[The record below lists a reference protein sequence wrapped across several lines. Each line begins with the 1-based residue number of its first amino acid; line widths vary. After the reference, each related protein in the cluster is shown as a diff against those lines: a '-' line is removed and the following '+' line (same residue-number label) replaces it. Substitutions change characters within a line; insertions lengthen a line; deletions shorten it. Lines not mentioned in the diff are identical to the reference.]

1 MSESQALDVNK
12 KGHQQP
18 PVLEAADGLLIQV
31 VELDDGGI
39 EINLDW
45 EPNSK
50 WEYLSSLPGEEATE
64 IIITELVRLA
74 QDEDDVELAG
84 PSEPSGE

>member
-1 MSESQALDVNK
+1 MSEAQALDANK

-18 PVLEAADGLLIQV
+18 PVLEAADGLKIQV
-31 VELDDGGI
+31 VELDDGSI

-45 EPNSK
+45 EPDSQ
-50 WEYLSSLPGEEATE
+50 WGYLSNLPAEEATE

-74 QDEDDVELAG
+74 QDEGDVDLAG
-84 PSEPSGE
+84 PSESVGE